1 MNLYVILF
9 SFIVDIHNSLKET
22 RAFACGCSETNFKLK
37 NFSKFAWKRPAGVLL
52 F

>member
-1 MNLYVILF
+1 MNLYVVLF
-9 SFIVDIHNSLKET
+9 SFIVDIHNGLKET
-22 RAFACGCSETNFKLK
+22 KVFACGCSERNFKLK